1 MAVVLP
7 EANEGP
13 SLTADIDPWNSESLA
28 AGAGEG
34 GGDCM
39 MSKFLSSRVASSS
52 NLSSSAS
59 DSEGTRLYRPEYLAR
74 SLDILV
80 YWYQYI

>member
-39 MSKFLSSRVASSS
+39 MSKFLSSRVASSNWRLRRIAS
-52 NLSSSAS
+52 EHYSSRYFAYCGFAAS
-59 DSEGTRLYRPEYLAR
+59 GNT
-74 SLDILV
+74 
-80 YWYQYI
+80 